1 MKKILF
7 KPLIWLLVSVCLDS
21 NAQTLSELI
30 KSALEKNYQLQIV
43 KNEASIASNNNTI
56 GNAGQLP
63 TVDLNGT
70 YTNSNNNTSQLFADG
85 TLREGNNARNT
96 NLNVNVMANWTVF
109 NGFNIIA
116 KRQQLEQLEKLG
128 EINSKFYIEQTISDL
143 VLLYHQLIYEKQ
155 LLNNFKQ
162 SMSISLFR
170 LNLEAKRKQVGAGK
184 AIDYGQALVDYQS
197 DSILYLAQE
206 NRIQTLEVEMN
217 AILNT
222 ALENRF
228 DLNDLNFNYINI
240 PLKDSVFQLIKS
252 HNSALDQQR
261 LNEILSEI
269 DLRISRSQQ
278 YPKINVFAGMQY
290 AKSTAEVGFQKSNQT
305 YGPSFGVSISYALY
319 NGSSVQREIKNADLS
334 FQNSVTTQKQTEQN
348 LDVEAL
354 NLINAYS
361 SLQERIKLAQTNVN
375 TIEQVNNAAKEQFKQ
390 GSINGYDFRLSQ
402 LTLLNAELTLLELKY
417 SLKSAEINLNRLM
430 GKVLESYL

>member
-1 MKKILF
+1 
-7 KPLIWLLVSVCLDS
+7 
-21 NAQTLSELI
+21 
-30 KSALEKNYQLQIV
+30 
-43 KNEASIASNNNTI
+43 
-56 GNAGQLP
+56 
-63 TVDLNGT
+63 
-70 YTNSNNNTSQLFADG
+70 
-85 TLREGNNARNT
+85 
-96 NLNVNVMANWTVF
+96 MANWTVF
-109 NGFNIIA
+109 NGFNVIA
-116 KRQQLEQLEKLG
+116 KKQQLDQLEKLG

-143 VLLYHQLIYEKQ
+143 ALLYHQLIYEKQ
-155 LLNNFKQ
+155 LLDNFKH

-217 AILNT
+217 AILNNG
-222 ALENRF
+222 LENPF
-228 DLNDLNFNYINI
+228 NLKDLSFNYSNI
-240 PLKDSVFQLIKS
+240 PAKDSVFQLIKS

-269 DLRISRSQQ
+269 DMRISKSQQ

-290 AKSTAEVGFQKSNQT
+290 SKSTAEVGFQKSNQT

-402 LTLLNAELTLLELKY
+402 LTLLNAELTLLELQY
-417 SLKSAEINLNRLM
+417 TLKSAEINLNRLM

>member
-7 KPLIWLLVSVCLDS
+7 KPLIWILVGVCFDS
-21 NAQTLSELI
+21 NAQTLTELI
-30 KSALEKNYQLQIV
+30 QSAIQKNYQLQIV
-43 KNEASIASNNNTI
+43 KTEGLIASNNNTI

-70 YTNSNNNTSQLFADG
+70 YANSNNNTSQLFADG
-85 TLREGNNARNT
+85 ALREGNNARNT

-109 NGFNIIA
+109 NGFNVIA
-116 KRQQLEQLEKLG
+116 KKQQLEQLEKLG

-155 LLNNFKQ
+155 LLDNFKH

-217 AILNT
+217 AILNNG
-222 ALENRF
+222 LENPF
-228 DLNDLNFNYINI
+228 NLKDLSFNYSNI
-240 PLKDSVFQLIKS
+240 PAKDSVFQLIKS

-261 LNEILSEI
+261 LNEILSDI
-269 DLRISRSQQ
+269 DMRISKSQQ

-290 AKSTAEVGFQKSNQT
+290 SKSTAEVGFQKSNQT

-402 LTLLNAELTLLELKY
+402 LTLLNAELTLLELQY
-417 SLKSAEINLNRLM
+417 TLKSAEINLNRLM